1 MRFPRCHPSI
11 HHITM
16 SFNSKVEYKAMLYRM
31 NIAYSAK
38 KWTLIFAEIDRNYD
52 GFVSR
57 ITFFVVALSVAS

>member
-1 MRFPRCHPSI
+1 
-11 HHITM
+11 M

>member
-1 MRFPRCHPSI
+1 
-11 HHITM
+11 
-16 SFNSKVEYKAMLYRM
+16 M

-57 ITFFVVALSVAS
+57 ITFFFFVTSLSVAS

>member
-1 MRFPRCHPSI
+1 MHETYPLLPS
-11 HHITM
+11 HHH
-16 SFNSKVEYKAMLYRM
+16 FNSKVEYKAMLYRM

-57 ITFFVVALSVAS
+57 ITFFFFVTALSVAS